1 MTTDALT
8 RPADVQTLP
17 TDQINYMRNA
27 VKATVDAY
35 TGQVTLYAWD
45 ESDPILQAWRS
56 AFPGTVRDKSD
67 IPADLMQHLRYPEDL
82 FKVQRYQYARY
93 HVTNPGDFYQANSR
107 YAVPEDPNSAGSS
120 QPPVRMYT
128 RNPVTGLPM
137 WSLTSNY
144 VPRNKTNL
152 IGFVAVD
159 SDATSTDYGRIRV
172 EEPPADQNVPGPGQV
187 ASTLLS
193 NPRITRKTQSFRLG
207 DATPSYGNLLTVPLS
222 SGLMY
227 VEPVYAAR
235 LQSDSASLL
244 TLRYILVSYNGRV
257 GIGDTLVNAISDM
270 SGVGT
275 APPPTK
281 PPPPKPQHGKGG
293 AAKARVLLERAQR
306 DFHAADK
313 ALKQGKAKQWVRL
326 SAQARDEVARAL
338 NLLG

>member
-1 MTTDALT
+1 
-8 RPADVQTLP
+8 VQTLP

-45 ESDPILQAWRS
+45 ESDPMLQAWRS
-56 AFPGTVRDKSD
+56 AFPGTVHDKAD

-93 HVTNPGDFYQANSR
+93 HVTDPSDFYQANNR
-107 YAVPEDPNSAGSS
+107 WAVPEDPNSPGSS
-120 QPPVRMYT
+120 QTPVRMYI

-144 VPRNKTNL
+144 VPRSKTNL
-152 IGFVAVD
+152 VGFVAVD
-159 SDATSTDYGRIRV
+159 SDATSPDYGRIRV
-172 EEPPADQNVPGPGQV
+172 EEPPDQNVPGPGQV
-187 ASTLLS
+187 ASTLLT

-235 LQSDSASLL
+235 IQSDSASLL
-244 TLRYILVSYNGRV
+244 TLRYVLVSYNGRV
-257 GIGDTLVNAISDM
+257 GVGDTLVNAISDM
-270 SGVGT
+270 AGG
-275 APPPTK
+275 AGGPPPTK
-281 PPPPKPQHGKGG
+281 PPPVKHHHGKSA
-293 AAKARVLLERAQR
+293 AAKARALLQRAQR
-306 DFHAADK
+306 DFDAAQR
-313 ALKQGKAKQWVRL
+313 ALNQGRATAWIRL
-326 SAQARDEVARAL
+326 NHQARAEVARAL